1 MAEKALFLYN
11 LTMKSL
17 YSRQFLRFIRIISV
31 LFILILLY
39 LTGHAV
45 YDVFYLHDYPC
56 IFGLIFGPVSLVIL
70 CFILAKPEKLAL
82 FVPSL
87 LYFSITNSVG
97 DSNPAFPVIL
107 MELAVLL
114 LWIRGFFR
122 CHKTLKFCG
131 LLLLYLVPF
140 FTGLRFGKVFF
151 FNRVFDTIQIIPITL
166 CIIYI
171 LFEYLKTQSS
181 KDKVLNLADYPE
193 TTKRDADWLNLVQQG
208 VKYEAIAIDYE
219 LTLGTVQNRLNK
231 IYHLLETGDRIGF
244 LSIYSNAKIIYQK

>member
-1 MAEKALFLYN
+1 
-11 LTMKSL
+11 MKSF
-17 YSRQFLRFIRIISV
+17 YSKQFQLFIRIISII
-31 LFILILLY
+31 FIAILLY

-45 YDVFYLHDYPC
+45 YDVFFLHDYPC
-56 IFGLIFGPVSLVIL
+56 IFGLVFGPVSLVIL
-70 CFILAKPEKLAL
+70 CFIIAKPEKLAL

-87 LYFSITNSVG
+87 LYFSITNSIG
-97 DSNPAFPVIL
+97 NSNPAFPVIL

-122 CHKTLKFCG
+122 CHKTPKLFG
-131 LLLLYLVPF
+131 LLLLYLLPF
-140 FTGLRFGKVFF
+140 FSGLRFGKEFF
-151 FNRVFDTIQIIPITL
+151 FNRVFDTIQIIPITF

-171 LFEYLKTQSS
+171 LFEYSKTQNS

-193 TTKRDADWLNLVQQG
+193 TTKRDADWLGLVQQG

-231 IYHLLETGDRIGF
+231 IYHLLEAGDRIGF
-244 LSIYSNAKIIYQK
+244 LSIYSNAKIIYKK